1 MFTKHAYGIDLGS
14 NMIKIYSQK
23 NDEILKEKNMI
34 AIRNKED
41 VLAVGDEAYEMVEK
55 NPSKVEVTSPMSG
68 GMIGNISQ
76 LEIVL
81 QMLLEK
87 TGRNVGRHP
96 VIYFAVPV
104 DMTEIEKRAYYAV
117 AQSGRFRKSK
127 VLLVERPIVDALALG
142 IPIIKT
148 KGSMIV
154 NIGAA
159 ATEISVIA
167 DNRVIISKLIPL
179 GGDDFTQDILTN
191 IRRRNNFF
199 VSQRTAGRLKASLA
213 DLKQEKKL
221 ARKII
226 GMDCISGLPRE
237 RVVTSATINESIL
250 NSVKRI
256 SEEIKTFLERTPPQI
271 HKVILSEGIYLT
283 GGSTMIPNI
292 DRVLSEQI
300 GCPILLSKYYD
311 LCTVYGLKEIVTHDA
326 LHHWA
331 FTPKNRKRQ

>member
-1 MFTKHAYGIDLGS
+1 MFTNHVYGIDLGS

-41 VLAVGDEAYEMVEK
+41 VLAVGDEAYEMFEK
-55 NPSKVEVTSPMSG
+55 NPSNVEVTSPMSG

-81 QMLLEK
+81 QILLEK

-117 AQSGRFRKSK
+117 AQSGRFRKSR

-159 ATEISVIA
+159 ATEVSVIA

-179 GGDDFTQDILTN
+179 GGDHFTQDILTN

-237 RVVTSATINESIL
+237 KVVTSATINESIL
-250 NSVKRI
+250 ESVRKI
-256 SEEIKTFLERTPPQI
+256 AEEIKTFLERTPPQI

>member
-1 MFTKHAYGIDLGS
+1 MFTNHVYGIDLGS
-14 NMIKIYSQK
+14 NMIKIYSQRS
-23 NDEILKEKNMI
+23 DEIVKERNMI

-41 VLAVGDEAYEMVEK
+41 VLAIGDEAYEMFEK
-55 NPSKVEVTSPMSG
+55 NPSNVVVSSPMSG
-68 GMIGNISQ
+68 GMIGNINQ

-87 TGRNVGRHP
+87 TERKVGRHP

-159 ATEISVIA
+159 TTEVSVIA

-179 GGDDFTQDILTN
+179 GGDHFTQDILTN

-199 VSQRTAGRLKASLA
+199 VSQRTAGRLKTSLA

-226 GMDCISGLPRE
+226 GMDCVSGLPRE
-237 RVVTSATINESIL
+237 KIVTSATINESIL
-250 NSVKRI
+250 SSVTGI
-256 SEEIKTFLERTPPQI
+256 AAEIRTFLERTPPQI
-271 HKVILSEGIYLT
+271 HKVILSY
-283 GGSTMIPNI
+283 
-292 DRVLSEQI
+292 RRQ
-300 GCPILLSKYYD
+300 YYD
-311 LCTVYGLKEIVTHDA
+311 SQYRPGFIRTDWMSYFVIQILRSLYCVRSERNCN
-326 LHHWA
+326 
-331 FTPKNRKRQ
+331 P